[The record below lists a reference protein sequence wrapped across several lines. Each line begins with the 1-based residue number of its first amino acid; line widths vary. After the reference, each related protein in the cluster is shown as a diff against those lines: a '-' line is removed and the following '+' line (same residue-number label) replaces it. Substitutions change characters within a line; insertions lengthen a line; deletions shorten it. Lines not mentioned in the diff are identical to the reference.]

1 MLFRSA
7 KTLGYT
13 PRTASCASALV
24 NATIISPTSTPDVA
38 TIPALQPFTTIV
50 DNKTYT
56 FYNLEDVTI
65 AKSGT
70 SSYVFQNL
78 EIVEGT
84 PLTYTYT
91 VIPGSRFVI
100 PNQNMCLRTLSVS
113 MQETATSD
121 IVYTYNLSDDL
132 TKVTSESRV
141 YFLKE
146 IDGGLYEITFG
157 DGVIGK
163 ALETGN
169 VVTLSYFVSSLGEPN
184 GASTFTYQG
193 ANVLGSNLSTV
204 TTTAAFGG
212 GEVEDITSIKFNA
225 PRMYAAQNRAVT
237 VKDYETI
244 LLKDYNNIDAVSI
257 WGGED
262 NDPVVYGKVYMALK
276 TKGYYSLSNLEKE
289 RIKTTLIENRNILT
303 VVPEIVDPEYVFVQV
318 RGKVYYNPSITTKT
332 AEEISTLAV
341 DAVLNYNERELT
353 GFKSVFRKSKLQYYI
368 ENADPSITGS
378 DIEIFMQRRVP
389 ITINAQKNYVVRF
402 NSELRKGDFENKFST
417 YPQIKVVD
425 ANKAFKDV
433 FFEEVPDSFTG
444 VDRIDVTNA
453 GINYTY
459 APTVTIVGDGTG
471 AAATAT
477 VVGGRITKITITS
490 KGTNY
495 TRATVTISGDGS
507 EAGAVAV
514 LEARIGTLRSYY
526 FKDNGE
532 KVIVNTDAGTIN
544 YDTGEISLTSLTA
557 YEVIQNDF
565 YDSDILAINVSPA
578 GEVIHPS
585 RQRIIAIDYRN
596 KQSIN
601 IDTIAES

>member
-1 MLFRSA
+1 MCSSDLLVSSNNTSRRFQIPSSNVDVSTISVTVQDSTSNNYTWEYTLATDITEVTANSTVYFIEEDDELF
-7 KTLGYT
+7 YT
-13 PRTASCASALV
+13 IYFGDDVIGRKPANGNLV
-24 NATIISPTSTPDVA
+24 IVTHLDSVGSLSNN
-38 TIPALQPFTTIV
+38 IP
-50 DNKTYT
+50 T
-56 FYNLEDVTI
+56 FYATEDV
-65 AKSGT
+65 
-70 SSYVFQNL
+70 
-78 EIVEGT
+78 
-84 PLTYTYT
+84 
-91 VIPGSRFVI
+91 
-100 PNQNMCLRTLSVS
+100 
-113 MQETATSD
+113 
-121 IVYTYNLSDDL
+121 
-132 TKVTSESRV
+132 
-141 YFLKE
+141 
-146 IDGGLYEITFG
+146 GGLYG
-157 DGVIGK
+157 D
-163 ALETGN
+163 N
-169 VVTLSYFVSSLGEPN
+169 VR
-184 GASTFTYQG
+184 
-193 ANVLGSNLSTV
+193 V
-204 TTTAAFGG
+204 TTVDASYGG
-212 GEVEDITSIKFNA
+212 VDKENIESIRFRA
-225 PRMYAAQNRAVT
+225 PYYYTAQNRAVT

-532 KVIVNTDAGTIN
+532 KVIVNTNAGTIN